1 MVESACGFIEYAQ
14 DDYQTRGVNGE
25 QGTLE
30 SQAAAEGRSGDAA
43 AAGMPAPQSTPE
55 SHPDALAEVARVALK
70 LGLTAFGG
78 PAAHIAM
85 LREETVVRRQWLTDA
100 YFLDLVGATNL
111 IPGPNSTEMVIH
123 VGYLRAGWRGLFVA
137 GTLFILPAAAI
148 VLALAWAYVQYGT
161 TPAGEALLYGI
172 KPVVIAVVAQALWG
186 LGRTALQG
194 PLLVAVGAA
203 AAALYLVGFNELAIF
218 FGSALVVLLVRTVQ
232 QLSPRQLGAAMPA
245 PVAGLSLTMLPTL
258 LQAAPVPVSLMTL
271 FLTFLKIGAVLYGSG
286 YVLLAFLRNDFVVRL
301 GWLTDQQLL
310 DAVAIGQM
318 TPGPV
323 FTTATFIGYLVAG
336 VPGAVLATVG
346 IFLPAFIF
354 VALLHPLVPRLR
366 RYPWTA
372 AMLDGVNAAAIG
384 LMAGVTWLLGRDA
397 IIDPLTATLAIA
409 AAVLLIRFRVNSSWL
424 VLAGAIVGLAV
435 NQLR

>member
-1 MVESACGFIEYAQ
+1 MTTNDILDEIEPDGATIE
-14 DDYQTRGVNGE
+14 DASSVATGTRPP
-25 QGTLE
+25 TLI
-30 SQAAAEGRSGDAA
+30 A
-43 AAGMPAPQSTPE
+43 PAPFQPGT
-55 SHPDALAEVARVALK
+55 LAEVARVALK
-70 LGLTAFGG
+70 LGVTAFGG

-123 VGYLRAGWRGLFVA
+123 VGYLRAGWRGLLVA
-137 GTLFILPAAAI
+137 GTLFILPAATI
-148 VLALAWAYVQYGT
+148 VLALGWAYVRFGT
-161 TPAGEALLYGI
+161 TPAGESLLYGI

-186 LGRTALQG
+186 LGRTALKG
-194 PLLVAVGAA
+194 PLLLAIGTA
-203 AAALYLVGFNELAIF
+203 AAALYLVGFNELVIL
-218 FGSALVVLLVRTVQ
+218 FGSALLVLGARAAQ
-232 QLSPRQLGAAMPA
+232 HMSPRQLGTALAT
-245 PVAGLSLTMLPTL
+245 PVGGLPLAVLSDPL
-258 LQAAPVPVSLMTL
+258 LQAPVPVSLMTL

-286 YVLLAFLRNDFVVRL
+286 YVLLAFLRNDFVERL

-323 FTTATFIGYLVAG
+323 FTTATFVGYLVAG

-372 AMLDGVNAAAIG
+372 AMLDGVNVAAVG
-384 LMAGVTWLLGRDA
+384 LMAAVTWLLGRDA
-397 IIDPLTATLAIA
+397 IVDPLTAAVAIA
-409 AAVLLIRFRVNSSWL
+409 TAFLLIRFRVNSAWL
-424 VLAGAIVGLAV
+424 VAAGAMVGLAAS
-435 NQLR
+435 QLR

>member
-1 MVESACGFIEYAQ
+1 MEPHQPTTEDNSTGVTG
-14 DDYQTRGVNGE
+14 TRP
-25 QGTLE
+25 
-30 SQAAAEGRSGDAA
+30 
-43 AAGMPAPQSTPE
+43 PAPITPLALQ
-55 SHPDALAEVARVALK
+55 PDGLAEVARVALK
-70 LGLTAFGG
+70 LGVTAFGG

-123 VGYLRAGWRGLFVA
+123 VGYLRAGWRGLVVA
-137 GTLFILPAAAI
+137 GTLFILPAATI
-148 VLALAWAYVQYGT
+148 VLALAWAYVEYGA
-161 TPAGEALLYGI
+161 TPTGESLLYGI

-186 LGRTALQG
+186 LGRTALTG
-194 PLLVAVGAA
+194 PLLLVVGMAA
-203 AAALYLVGFNELAIF
+203 TGLYLFGFNELVIL
-218 FGSALVVLLVRTVQ
+218 FGSALFVLITRSVQ
-232 QLSPRQLGAAMPA
+232 RMSARQLGAALAA
-245 PVAGLSLTMLPTL
+245 PFAGLPLTDLPVLL

-286 YVLLAFLRNDFVVRL
+286 YVLLAFLRNDFVERL

-310 DAVAIGQM
+310 DAVAIGQV

-323 FTTATFIGYLVAG
+323 FTTATFVGYLVAG

-346 IFLPAFIF
+346 IFLPAFFF

-372 AMLDGVNAAAIG
+372 AMLDGVNVAALG
-384 LMAGVTWLLGRDA
+384 LMAAVTLLLGREA
-397 IIDPLTATLAIA
+397 IVDPLTAAITVIA
-409 AAVLLIRFRVNSSWL
+409 ALLLVRFRVNSAWL
-424 VLAGAIVGLAV
+424 VLAGAIVGLVAS
-435 NQLR
+435 QLR

>member
-1 MVESACGFIEYAQ
+1 MES
-14 DDYQTRGVNGE
+14 NGP
-25 QGTLE
+25 
-30 SQAAAEGRSGDAA
+30 AEEDPTGDAA
-43 AAGMPAPQSTPE
+43 AGLPAPLPTPE
-55 SHPDALAEVARVALK
+55 SHPDGLVEVAQVALK
-70 LGLTAFGG
+70 LGVTAFGG

-85 LREETVVRRQWLTDA
+85 LREETVVRRQWLSDA

-123 VGYLRAGWRGLFVA
+123 VGYLRAGWRGLLLA
-137 GTLFILPAAAI
+137 GTLFILPAATI
-148 VLALAWAYVQYGT
+148 VLTLGWAYVQYGA

-186 LGRTALQG
+186 LGSTALKG
-194 PLLVAVGAA
+194 PLLVAIGAA
-203 AAALYLVGFNELAIF
+203 AAALLLYGFNELAIL

-232 QLSPRQLGAAMPA
+232 HLSPRQLGAAMAA
-245 PVAGLSLTMLPTL
+245 PFAGLPLTILPTL
-258 LQAAPVPVSLMTL
+258 LQTAPVPVSLTTL

-286 YVLLAFLRNDFVVRL
+286 YVLLAFLRNDFVERL

-372 AMLDGVNAAAIG
+372 AMLDGVNVAAMG
-384 LMAGVTWLLGRDA
+384 LMAAVTWLLGRDA
-397 IIDPLTATLAIA
+397 IVDPLTATIAIA

-424 VLAGAIVGLAV
+424 VLAGAIAGLAV

>member
-1 MVESACGFIEYAQ
+1 MEPSEPTTE
-14 DDYQTRGVNGE
+14 DDAIGATGRRPPTPVTSLAS
-25 QGTLE
+25 QGDGLT
-30 SQAAAEGRSGDAA
+30 
-43 AAGMPAPQSTPE
+43 
-55 SHPDALAEVARVALK
+55 EVAQVALK

-78 PAAHIAM
+78 PAAHIAI

-123 VGYLRAGWRGLFVA
+123 IGYLQAGWRGLLLA
-137 GTLFILPAAAI
+137 GTLFILPAATI
-148 VLALAWAYVQYGT
+148 VLTLGWAYVQYGA

-186 LGRTALQG
+186 LGRIALKG
-194 PLLVAVGAA
+194 PLLVAIGAA
-203 AAALYLVGFNELAIF
+203 AAALYLFGFNELAIL
-218 FGSALVVLLVRTVQ
+218 FGSALVVLLIRTVQ
-232 QLSPRQLGAAMPA
+232 HLSPRQLGATMAA
-245 PVAGLSLTMLPTL
+245 PFAGLPLTILPTL
-258 LQAAPVPVSLMTL
+258 LLQMAPVPVSLMTL
-271 FLTFLKIGAVLYGSG
+271 FLSFLKIGAVLYGSG
-286 YVLLAFLRNDFVVRL
+286 YVLLAFLRNDFVERL

-323 FTTATFIGYLVAG
+323 FTTATFIGFLVAG

-372 AMLDGVNAAAIG
+372 AMLDGVNVAAVG
-384 LMAGVTWLLGRDA
+384 LMAAVTWLLGRDA
-397 IIDPLTATLAIA
+397 IVDPLTAIIAIA
-409 AAVLLIRFRVNSSWL
+409 AAVLLIRFRVNSTWL
-424 VLAGAIVGLAV
+424 VLAGAIVGLAA
-435 NQLR
+435 NQLT

>member
-1 MVESACGFIEYAQ
+1 M
-14 DDYQTRGVNGE
+14 
-25 QGTLE
+25 
-30 SQAAAEGRSGDAA
+30 AEDHLDGATGKRPRIPMA
-43 AAGMPAPQSTPE
+43 TPE
-55 SHPDALAEVARVALK
+55 SHPDGLVEVAQVALK
-70 LGLTAFGG
+70 LGFTAFGG

-123 VGYLRAGWRGLFVA
+123 VGYLRAGWRGLLVA
-137 GTLFILPAAAI
+137 GTLFILPAATI
-148 VLALAWAYVQYGT
+148 VLALGWAYVQFGT

-194 PLLVAVGAA
+194 PLLFAVGAA
-203 AAALYLVGFNELAIF
+203 AAALYLVGFNELAILF
-218 FGSALVVLLVRTVQ
+218 AGALAVLLIRTIQ
-232 QLSPRQLGAAMPA
+232 HLSPRQFGAAMAA
-245 PVAGLSLTMLPTL
+245 PFAGLPLTMLPTL
-258 LQAAPVPVSLMTL
+258 LQAAPVAVSLTTL

-286 YVLLAFLRNDFVVRL
+286 YVLLAFLRNDFVERL

-366 RYPWTA
+366 RFPWTA
-372 AMLDGVNAAAIG
+372 AMLDGVNVAAMG
-384 LMAGVTWLLGRDA
+384 LMAAVTWLLGRDA
-397 IIDPLTATLAIA
+397 IVDPITATIAIA
-409 AAVLLIRFRVNSSWL
+409 AAALLIRFRVNSTWL
-424 VLAGAIVGLAV
+424 VLAGAIVGLTV
-435 NQLR
+435 SQLR

>member
-1 MVESACGFIEYAQ
+1 MEPHEPPAEDGSTGATG
-14 DDYQTRGVNGE
+14 RPL
-25 QGTLE
+25 LE
-30 SQAAAEGRSGDAA
+30 LIPPPD
-43 AAGMPAPQSTPE
+43 
-55 SHPDALAEVARVALK
+55 SHPEALAEVAQVALK
-70 LGLTAFGG
+70 LGVTAFGG

-123 VGYLRAGWRGLFVA
+123 VGYLRAGWRGLLVA
-137 GTLFILPAAAI
+137 GTLFILPAATI
-148 VLALAWAYVQYGT
+148 VLALGWAYVQFGA
-161 TPAGEALLYGI
+161 TPAGESLLYGI

-186 LGRTALQG
+186 LGRTALKG
-194 PLLVAVGAA
+194 PLLVGIGVA
-203 AAALYLVGFNELAIF
+203 AAALYLLGFNELIIL

-232 QLSPRQLGAAMPA
+232 HLSPRQLGAAMAA
-245 PVAGLSLTMLPTL
+245 PFAGLPLTMLPTL

-271 FLTFLKIGAVLYGSG
+271 FLSFLKIGVVLYGSG
-286 YVLLAFLRNDFVVRL
+286 YVLLAFLRNDFVERL

-336 VPGAVLATVG
+336 LPGGVLATVG

-372 AMLDGVNAAAIG
+372 AMLDGVNVAAMG
-384 LMAGVTWLLGRDA
+384 LMAAVTWLLGRDA
-397 IIDPLTATLAIA
+397 IVDSLTAIIAIA
-409 AAVLLIRFRVNSSWL
+409 AAVLLIRFRVNSTWL